1 MQVFLLISILFLLFN
16 RQPCPWDI
24 TLDRVLETEIEL
36 EEKTKLDHSF
46 VSIGRLRKFYP
57 LKIVFRFVFMRRLF
71 IFLDSKKI
79 FYVNLL

>member
-1 MQVFLLISILFLLFN
+1 LNIRLQYFSFNDN

-46 VSIGRLRKFYP
+46 VSIKLEDF
-57 LKIVFRFVFMRRLF
+57 
-71 IFLDSKKI
+71 
-79 FYVNLL
+79 N